1 MGFWIFMAVV
11 SLFIPIIMVI
21 FGKLFLKAAPKDING
36 IYGYRTAMS
45 MKNRDTWE
53 FAHKYCGKVWFYA
66 GLVLLPLNFIPLIF
80 VIGKGTDLIG
90 AVGTVFCLID
100 TAVMLLSIIPT
111 EKALKK
117 NFDSD
122 GNRIN

>member
-1 MGFWIFMAVV
+1 MAFWVFMAVV

-21 FGKLFLKAAPKDING
+21 FGKSFLKAAPKEING

-45 MKNRDTWE
+45 MKNQDTWE
-53 FAHKYCGKVWFYA
+53 FAHKHFGKVWFYA
-66 GLVLLPLNFIPLIF
+66 GLILLPLNIILLLF
-80 VIGKGTDLIG
+80 VMGESKDLIG
-90 AVGTVFCLID
+90 TVGIVVCLID

-111 EKALKK
+111 ERALKK

-122 GNRIN
+122 GNRIK

>member
-1 MGFWIFMAVV
+1 MGFWIFIAVL
-11 SLFIPIIMVI
+11 SLFVPIVMVI
-21 FGKLFLKAAPKDING
+21 FGKSFLKAAPKDING

-66 GLVLLPLNFIPLIF
+66 GLVLLPLNFIPLLF